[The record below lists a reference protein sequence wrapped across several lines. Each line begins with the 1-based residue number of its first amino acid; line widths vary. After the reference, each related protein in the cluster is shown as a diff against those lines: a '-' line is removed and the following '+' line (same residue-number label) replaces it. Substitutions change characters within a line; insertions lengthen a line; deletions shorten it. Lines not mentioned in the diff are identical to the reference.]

1 MDMNQQLANKVFV
14 DIYSERKKLLI
25 FLSTNCEIVIL
36 FTCADVFNFR
46 FSGLFSVEGKT
57 SIFNLLPQFFPLLF
71 SSLNLIFCS
80 LVHQS

>member
-25 FLSTNCEIVIL
+25 FLSTNSEIVIL
-36 FTCADVFNFR
+36 FTCAVFNFR
-46 FSGLFSVEGKT
+46 FSGLFSVEEKT

-71 SSLNLIFCS
+71 SSLNLILCS